1 MAADP
6 YAGLGV
12 VVPEKPS
19 RDPYAGL
26 GQVLTPTTA
35 PVPRRTLLETG
46 AEAISNLPASAIQF
60 GKGIVEAVTS
70 PVQTSMGLLDLAA
83 GALQKGAGAV
93 LPQPVMDFIASIDNP
108 EAAQRAADT
117 ANQFGG
123 MYANRYGSVDKIKNT
138 IATDPVGFAADFST
152 ILSGG
157 AGLAGRAG
165 MPGAAAR
172 LSRGAELTNPMNALR
187 PVGRGITK
195 IAEKAPLAIAN
206 VMAPKSAAYMEA
218 AEGRGNELIQQLRSP
233 QNVMVPGSMP
243 TAAEAASPLGL
254 TKFSAMGEAAAKA
267 APSEYLTRATEQE
280 AARLA
285 GIRSVGGTPEDLA
298 ALQKGRKLT
307 GQQKYGA
314 IEKNI
319 VEVDDTFR
327 ALTQRPSMDKAMK
340 RAAEISAEQGVPF
353 QIGPDIRPGSM
364 AGMATP
370 GSPAQYSVQSLHNL
384 KTAMDD
390 IIKDPATFGI
400 GANEARLMGRT
411 RDQLVK
417 WIESKEPGYKS
428 ARETFAKQS
437 RRINQTEVGQ
447 FLEGKLT
454 SALPQ
459 GTERANV
466 FGAAVKDAAGTVKR
480 ALTGESRYQQL
491 TDLLEPHQ
499 VKVVNAIRDDLA
511 RKATTKVQAQK
522 GAGAS
527 PRVKQLASSAGVRA
541 PNLLNRVT
549 AVANDIIRRLEG
561 KIDRKIAIE
570 IATEM
575 LDPQAAAAALEKA
588 MVREELAGMT
598 GRGAGAVTKAAGDVL
613 TSTPTK
619 VGGQFQNIMTQAENR
634 NAMVQ
639 NQFPQVNEEG
649 APLRTIGY
657 ATDEEGNQYAYPIYG
672 VAPKRK
678 RK

>member
-1 MAADP
+1 MATDP
-6 YAGLGV
+6 YAGLGTV
-12 VVPEKPS
+12 VTKKPNQ
-19 RDPYAGL
+19 DPYAGL

-46 AEAISNLPASAIQF
+46 TEAVTNIPASAVQF
-60 GKGIVEAVTS
+60 GKGIFEAITS

-157 AGLAGRAG
+157 AGAASRLGAPR
-165 MPGAAAR
+165 AAAR
-172 LSRGAELTNPMNALR
+172 LSRGAEITNPVNVLR

-285 GIRSVGGTPEDLA
+285 GIRSVGRTPEDLA
-298 ALQKGRKLT
+298 ALQKGRALT

-411 RDQLVK
+411 RDQLIK
-417 WIESKEPGYKS
+417 WIESKEPGYKT

-454 SALPQ
+454 SALPDVA
-459 GTERANV
+459 ERANV
-466 FGAAVKDAAGTVKR
+466 FGAAVKEAPTTIKR

-499 VKVVNAIRDDLA
+499 VKVINAVRDDLA

-522 GAGAS
+522 GAAAA
-527 PRVKQLASSAGVRA
+527 PRVGQLAKQTGEM
-541 PNLLNRVT
+541 PQFLNRVAT
-549 AVANDIIRRLEG
+549 IANTIYNRLQG
-561 KIDRKIAIE
+561 QIDRKLAIE

-598 GRGAGAVTKAAGDVL
+598 GRGAGAVTRAAGDVL
-613 TSTPTK
+613 TSTPAK

-649 APLRTIGY
+649 APLRSIGY
-657 ATDEEGNQYAYPIYG
+657 SFDEEGNEYAYPIYG